1 MEIVEELLPSK
12 MDELQIN
19 DDSVRT
25 CLQNEMSS
33 CPLRPDVEAT
43 IECVLNSGSVD
54 INQTDAMKKSF
65 LHYAIHKS
73 KSSKLIK
80 CLLAFEG
87 INANVQDINGK
98 TPLHY
103 ACMRSDRHEL
113 AKMLL
118 CHDKVDVNIVDKA
131 KKTALHHASS
141 ISGCE
146 KTLKMLLDRPDINV
160 HHVDESGKTVL
171 HYCCIEGHG
180 VDIVEKILQ
189 HVDNNWITK
198 VDHDGKVAH
207 HYANINEHKHI
218 YTLLS
223 NVSDVSSK

>member
-1 MEIVEELLPSK
+1 
-12 MDELQIN
+12 
-19 DDSVRT
+19 
-25 CLQNEMSS
+25 MSS
-33 CPLRPDVEAT
+33 CPLSPNVEAT
-43 IECVLNSGSVD
+43 IECVLSSGSVD

-65 LHYAIHKS
+65 LHYATHKS

-80 CLLAFEG
+80 CLLALEG
-87 INANVQDINGK
+87 INTNVRDINGK

-103 ACMRSDRHEL
+103 ASMRSDRHGL
-113 AKMLL
+113 AKILL

-189 HVDNNWITK
+189 NFDNNLITK
-198 VDHDGKVAH
+198 VDHDGISALG
-207 HYANINEHKHI
+207 YADMYGHQHI
-218 YTLLS
+218 IDDLTS
-223 NVSDVSSK
+223 KTDVVIGK